1 MTKKAQHPNTARST
15 ISGPTP
21 DKQRVLRIRR
31 EYHVGNR
38 VIHFAAEV
46 RHDNPDHDKV
56 EITFT
61 DTNGDVITTWYPRPG
76 QGCLSGRWYTEELI
90 FSRSK

>member
-1 MTKKAQHPNTARST
+1 MTKKVQHPSTTRSA
-15 ISGPTP
+15 ISGSAP
-21 DKQRVLRIRR
+21 DKQRLFLIRR
-31 EYHVGNR
+31 EYHIGNR

-46 RHDNPDHDKV
+46 RHDNPDRDKV

-90 FSRSK
+90 FS

>member
-1 MTKKAQHPNTARST
+1 MTKKVQHPNTARSA
-15 ISGPTP
+15 ISGSAP
-21 DKQRVLRIRR
+21 DKQRLFLIRR

-46 RHDNPDHDKV
+46 RHDNPDCDKV